1 MDDKMFDFPFT
12 KDFIEATID
21 NPEIYPQNERFY
33 SSLSTNLYYH
43 LRICGVLGYGLI
55 PRSINE
61 YYYTAIFEKFIHCE
75 NKAGIVYIL
84 HKPQRTW
91 VYMSVCVASKNNY
104 YALTYII
111 EEETEHLTGEE
122 IYNKTIEKGII
133 ANVMRY
139 KLKEDKSKL

>member
-12 KDFIEATID
+12 EDFTDSTID
-21 NPEIYPQNERFY
+21 NLQNFPQNEKFY
-33 SSLSTNLYYH
+33 SSLSTNFYYH
-43 LRICGVLGYGLI
+43 LRICGVPGYGLI

-61 YYYTAIFEKFIHCE
+61 CYYTAIFEKFINCE

-91 VYMSVCVASKNNY
+91 VYLSVCVASKNNY
-104 YALTYII
+104 YALTYMI
-111 EEETEHLTGEE
+111 EEDTERLSDEE

>member
-1 MDDKMFDFPFT
+1 MDDKMYDFPFT
-12 KDFIEATID
+12 ENFIDSTT
-21 NPEIYPQNERFY
+21 EISVTWPHNERFY
-33 SSLSTNLYYH
+33 SHLSTNLYIH
-43 LRICGVLGYGLI
+43 LRRCGVPGYGLI

-61 YYYTAIFEKFIHCE
+61 CHYIAIFEKFFDCE

-91 VYMSVCVASKNNY
+91 VHMSVCVTSKNNY
-104 YALTYII
+104 YAVTYMI
-111 EEETEHLTGEE
+111 EEDTERLTDEE